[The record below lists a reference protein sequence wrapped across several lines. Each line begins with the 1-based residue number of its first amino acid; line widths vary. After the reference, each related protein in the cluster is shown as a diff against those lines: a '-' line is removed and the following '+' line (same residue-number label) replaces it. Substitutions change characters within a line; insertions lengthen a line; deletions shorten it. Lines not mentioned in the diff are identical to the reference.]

1 MTHGVWG
8 PTPLFE
14 APSSLPVHKIIYLS
28 HLLHSISELRDY
40 SGCILF
46 EEYQVG
52 LLVQDL
58 TKIIALRPGEEGP
71 CSTVPSTPMYVGL
84 PSAYCYY
91 LLLHTCI
98 GQFHPILF
106 ISPSLQTK

>member
-1 MTHGVWG
+1 M
-8 PTPLFE
+8 
-14 APSSLPVHKIIYLS
+14 AYLL
-28 HLLHSISELRDY
+28 HVHSISELRDY

-46 EEYQVG
+46 DEYQVG

-84 PSAYCYY
+84 HNYVMY
-91 LLLHTCI
+91 
-98 GQFHPILF
+98 
-106 ISPSLQTK
+106 